1 MDEAKT
7 QIKMIKNYLSN
18 ILCEPIIAKKTIQTI
33 QEKISDLS
41 YMPRKYQL
49 LRKDADTEIRRMIV
63 KNYIIIYQVNNE
75 IETVIIINIFYVRR
89 NYLKFI

>member
-1 MDEAKT
+1 MLNENISNK
-7 QIKMIKNYLSN
+7 IKQN
-18 ILCEPIIAKKTIQTI
+18 ILYR
-33 QEKISDLS
+33 ISDLS

-49 LRKDADTEIRRMIV
+49 IRKDANTEIRRMIV

-75 IETVIIINIFYVRR
+75 IETVIIINIFYVKR